1 MQDDT
6 SSLFSPKERYMMSH
20 TARGKDICFAQLP
33 ESEQRKMRYENLHLS
48 VGMKMENGMPVLVP
62 YDGPLDY
69 SMVPFTE
76 RTKHKGMGEAL
87 HFFQHDWK
95 FASVWYNLE
104 RVTHSLSKF
113 DCLIAPDFS
122 LYVND
127 DKYQQT
133 NRQSVYRSRFI
144 AAYWQRCGFQVIPT
158 ASWGDV
164 NSFKYC
170 FDGLP
175 EHSAIAVC
183 GIGHDQ
189 CRSANTLWHLAI
201 ARLIKEKKPTTLVVY
216 GGKQDDYLNLPV
228 KVKYI
233 PDFIT
238 QHFRDHG
245 EKAQISTRG

>member
-1 MQDDT
+1 MTINKYLELTQDDT
-6 SSLFSPKERYMMSH
+6 PSLFSPKEEYMMSH
-20 TARGKDICFAQLP
+20 TARGKDIYFAQLP

-48 VGMKMENGMPVLVP
+48 IGMKMENGMPILAP
-62 YDGPLDY
+62 YNGPLDY
-69 SMVPFTE
+69 SVVPFTE
-76 RTKHKGMGEAL
+76 RAKHKSIGEAL
-87 HFFQHDWK
+87 HFFQHDYQ
-95 FASVWYNLE
+95 FASVWHNLE
-104 RVTHSLSKF
+104 RVTHSLCKY

-122 LYVND
+122 LFVND

-144 AAYWQRCGFQVIPT
+144 AAYWQRCGFKVIPT

-175 EHSAIAVC
+175 EHSTIAVC

-189 CRSANTLWHLAI
+189 CRSANTLWHLGI
-201 ARLIKEKKPTTLVVY
+201 ARLVEKKKPMMLIVY
-216 GGKQDDYLNLPV
+216 GGKQEDHLQLPV

-233 PDFIT
+233 PDFIN
-238 QHFRDHG
+238 QHFRNL
-245 EKAQISTRG
+245 